1 MNRPRRNSEA
11 EHHAIYKRT
20 SISRKPEELV
30 ERRMAHAE
38 TLRKKH
44 REQLITAKRFR
55 NLTRHEEYESAG
67 EEEPESE
74 KRTEHDD
81 DISPYYRLST
91 RQVESLANDLK
102 SYDMRTRIQA
112 ASYISKFVLEPAESL
127 IKYISEGDCIQVLT
141 QMMTGPNIEEQ
152 IEATQTISNIAA
164 GPYALWKKSIFA
176 VPYLT
181 ALLGSDN
188 MNLREIAA
196 GALGNIAA
204 EDLGDMNDEDDKTRA
219 IIRNNG
225 AIKPLTR
232 MLDSGDVPLIQSAC
246 FALANLARGEEKEL
260 EDFLNVGLIDKLV
273 NHLTNDNDTIV
284 EVCWTISYL
293 TAGSEKCRQE
303 ALAKGIAEPLVKALV
318 SLSEQGPV
326 VLPAL
331 RSLGNLCGKED
342 NLRILVEQPYFL
354 PTVLKLVNSEER
366 DNTMIIEQVQGLNA
380 NEVLSEVMTK
390 GAFDIRKGAAYCI
403 MNIANHGPEYL
414 DRLCSKRILTAF
426 LDLLRSQEAD
436 MIRLALGYIE
446 LLLTQ
451 SPKGKEVIDNTSECM
466 EALATV
472 TPAPDPELFA
482 FANKLVDEYFGES
495 PEMS

>member
-1 MNRPRRNSEA
+1 
-11 EHHAIYKRT
+11 
-20 SISRKPEELV
+20 
-30 ERRMAHAE
+30 MAHAE

-318 SLSEQGPV
+318 SLSEQGP
-326 VLPAL
+326 
-331 RSLGNLCGKED
+331 
-342 NLRILVEQPYFL
+342 
-354 PTVLKLVNSEER
+354 
-366 DNTMIIEQVQGLNA
+366 
-380 NEVLSEVMTK
+380 
-390 GAFDIRKGAAYCI
+390 
-403 MNIANHGPEYL
+403 
-414 DRLCSKRILTAF
+414 
-426 LDLLRSQEAD
+426 
-436 MIRLALGYIE
+436 
-446 LLLTQ
+446 
-451 SPKGKEVIDNTSECM
+451 
-466 EALATV
+466 
-472 TPAPDPELFA
+472 
-482 FANKLVDEYFGES
+482 
-495 PEMS
+495 